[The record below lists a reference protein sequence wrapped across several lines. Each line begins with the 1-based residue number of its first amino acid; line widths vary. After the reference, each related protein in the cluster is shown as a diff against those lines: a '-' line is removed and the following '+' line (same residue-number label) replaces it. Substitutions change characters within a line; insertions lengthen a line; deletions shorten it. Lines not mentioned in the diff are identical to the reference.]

1 MGYYDKKITAKKA
14 ISWTTAIVL
23 IGGVIGAA
31 ANITQIMDWL
41 NNHKSETSEP
51 PVSSEISSLPLTIEP
66 QTELTTIYE
75 ETVPLTEAPTLGY
88 EYLSNLK
95 AVEEYGLIDGISSE
109 EDSLGNQHIGNIL
122 LLGAY
127 SFDSSNVYAIY
138 YLGGQ
143 FKTLSGTIAVSDDS
157 SQEAY
162 AQLCILADDTA
173 IYSEAELG
181 RKCVPFEFSVNVENC
196 QWLKIT
202 LSNGRNVSAI
212 LDNWKLER

>member
-31 ANITQIMDWL
+31 A
-41 NNHKSETSEP
+41 
-51 PVSSEISSLPLTIEP
+51 TIEP

-143 FKTLSGTIAVSDDS
+143 YKTLSGTIAVSDDS

-162 AQLCILADDTA
+162 AQLCILADDH
-173 IYSEAELG
+173 SG
-181 RKCVPFEFSVNVENC
+181 SPFYIDTQSHKKYNN
-196 QWLKIT
+196 K
-202 LSNGRNVSAI
+202 
-212 LDNWKLER
+212 